1 MEFYTTKQHQLNIL
15 FLLILEGYGVFWSCL
30 FDAASTDA
38 KKGSHLRGMCHSGL
52 LCYKHVTPKGANIN
66 IMKLTLLY
74 AY

>member
-38 KKGSHLRGMCHSGL
+38 KENGACLP
-52 LCYKHVTPKGANIN
+52 CYKQVTPKGANIN